1 MDNLDAKTIAFRFV
15 FGQTLERTMIF
26 HETFKNNLR
35 NV

>member
-1 MDNLDAKTIAFRFV
+1 MDNLDPSDSCVSFR
-15 FGQTLERTMIF
+15 FGQTLEGTMLF